1 MGAGH
6 REVLPLMASPYH
18 RLNLP
23 LVFMVTAAVLAT
35 LFLFNG
41 HERRKAAKARMKISR
56 TEILDAAQ
64 DQRLQKFSL
73 AGFDE
78 SGKKFW
84 NLEGET
90 AKIDPGQTVYLENDV
105 TLRLKDNTVI
115 TTDRVQWS
123 QDRSTLTTDSR
134 VFVKHEQADIDGSG
148 ALGRPNENFVQLN
161 RNITMKL
168 ANGAVVTCD
177 GPMKIFYNENKMI
190 FYRNVKVRD
199 SRGVLSAKR
208 MDVFFEKEGKKGVE
222 KIIAIGSVVIE
233 RGTDT
238 THSRR
243 AIYTPSTGSLRL
255 EGSPEITMHKTP
267 VGLVDAAP
275 RN

>member
-1 MGAGH
+1 
-6 REVLPLMASPYH
+6 MASPYH

-23 LVFMVTAAVLAT
+23 LVFLLALAVFAA
-35 LFLFNG
+35 LFVFNG
-41 HERRKAAKARMKISR
+41 SERRKAKERQKVSR
-56 TEILDAAQ
+56 TEILETAQ
-64 DQRLQKFSL
+64 DQKLQKFSL

-78 SGKKFW
+78 TGKKFW

-105 TLRLKDNTVI
+105 TLKLKDNTVI

-123 QDRSTLTTDSR
+123 QDRSTLTTESK
-134 VFVKHEQADIDGSG
+134 VFVKHEQADIDGTG

-161 RNITMKL
+161 RDITMKL
-168 ANGAVVTCD
+168 TNGAVITCD
-177 GPMKIFYNENKMI
+177 GPMKIYYNQDKMV
-190 FYRNVKVRD
+190 FFRDVKVRD
-199 SRGVLSAKR
+199 ARGLLKAKR
-208 MDVFFEKEGKKGVE
+208 MDVFFEKGGKKGVRQ
-222 KIIAIGSVVIE
+222 IVAIGSVVIE

-255 EGSPEITMHKTP
+255 EGNPEITLHKAP
-267 VGLVDAAP
+267 AGLVDVTP

>member
-1 MGAGH
+1 MG
-6 REVLPLMASPYH
+6 SSYH

-23 LVFMVTAAVLAT
+23 LVFMVAIAVFTT

-41 HERRKAAKARMKISR
+41 HERRKAAKTLEKISR
-56 TEILDAAQ
+56 TEILEAAQ

-90 AKIDPGQTVYLENDV
+90 AKIDPSQTVYLENNV
-105 TLRLKDNTVI
+105 TLKLKDNTVI

-123 QDRSTLTTDSR
+123 QDRSTLTTDAK
-134 VFVKHEQADIDGSG
+134 VFVKHEQADIRGIG
-148 ALGRPNENFVQLN
+148 TIGRPNENFVQLN
-161 RNITMKL
+161 RDIVMKL
-168 ANGAVVTCD
+168 TNGTIITCD
-177 GPMKIFYNENKMI
+177 GPMKIFYNDNKMI
-190 FYRNVKVRD
+190 FYRNVKVHD

-208 MDVFFEKEGKKGVE
+208 MDVFFEKEGKKEVRQ
-222 KIIAIGSVVIE
+222 IIAIGSVVIE

-243 AIYTPSTGSLRL
+243 AIYTPATGSLRL
-255 EGSPEITMHKTP
+255 EGDPEVTMHKAPT
-267 VGLVDAAP
+267 GFIDAAP